1 MEQRF
6 LTIADVSE
14 ILCLSPQGVR
24 AMILSGELPAIQVGG
39 RNQWRVEVAK
49 LEDYIASRYA
59 AAEQA
64 RRDQR
69 ERTSATR

>member
-14 ILCLSPQGVR
+14 ILSLSPQGVR

-39 RNQWRVEVAK
+39 RNQWRIEIAK
-49 LEDYIASRYA
+49 LEDYIASRYS
-59 AAEQA
+59 AAEEA
-64 RRDQR
+64 RRQAHSH
-69 ERTSATR
+69 THAG

>member
-6 LTIADVSE
+6 LTIADVAE
-14 ILCLSPQGVR
+14 VLCLSPQGVR
-24 AMILSGELPAIQVGG
+24 AMILSGELPAIQIGG
-39 RNQWRVEVAK
+39 RNQWRVEIAK

-64 RRDQR
+64 RELANQR
-69 ERTSATR
+69 